1 MESINTLADMTESPL
16 EAPEVLRR
24 RLKDA
29 LRKARENAD
38 LTQKAV
44 AQQLDWSPSKIIRIE
59 QGAVGVSSTDVRA
72 LLRLYGVDDE
82 SQVRELTELAKRSRK
97 QSWSEYKDVYSQVSL
112 TLFAYESAAKRIL
125 NYEPTF
131 IPGLLQTE
139 EYAQALLRG
148 LGHSEERVD
157 LKVRARLARQELLE
171 RSPRP
176 ELSFILGE
184 GSVSRPIG
192 GKRVMLHQLD
202 RLKEL
207 ASLPGI
213 KIQVLTFDVG
223 VHPSMGAAF
232 TILEFD
238 GLDDLL
244 YLESST
250 GDHIYRDDPDL
261 ISKYRENFATLESLA
276 TSPDELSPALDKI
289 SKRRFG

>member
-171 RSPRP
+171 RSP
-176 ELSFILGE
+176 
-184 GSVSRPIG
+184 
-192 GKRVMLHQLD
+192 HD

>member
-112 TLFAYESAAKRIL
+112 TLFAYESAAKR
-125 NYEPTF
+125 
-131 IPGLLQTE
+131 
-139 EYAQALLRG
+139 
-148 LGHSEERVD
+148 S
-157 LKVRARLARQELLE
+157 
-171 RSPRP
+171 
-176 ELSFILGE
+176 
-184 GSVSRPIG
+184 
-192 GKRVMLHQLD
+192 
-202 RLKEL
+202 
-207 ASLPGI
+207 
-213 KIQVLTFDVG
+213 
-223 VHPSMGAAF
+223 
-232 TILEFD
+232 
-238 GLDDLL
+238 
-244 YLESST
+244 
-250 GDHIYRDDPDL
+250 
-261 ISKYRENFATLESLA
+261 
-276 TSPDELSPALDKI
+276 
-289 SKRRFG
+289 